1 MGQADSPL
9 CGRTGGSSRWPKAAE
24 KAIEQAKTNINC
36 YKWSVTQRF
45 LHTALPQIK
54 VSLFFDP
61 DTCDTDDNDSSQDYI
76 ASYLWICIIIIICAL
91 SSFFLEAF

>member
-1 MGQADSPL
+1 MKSWVN
-9 CGRTGGSSRWPKAAE
+9 TVAE
-24 KAIEQAKTNINC
+24 FQIQFKNITISKAIEQAKTNINC

-61 DTCDTDDNDSSQDYI
+61 DTCDNEDDDNDRS
-76 ASYLWICIIIIICAL
+76 
-91 SSFFLEAF
+91 